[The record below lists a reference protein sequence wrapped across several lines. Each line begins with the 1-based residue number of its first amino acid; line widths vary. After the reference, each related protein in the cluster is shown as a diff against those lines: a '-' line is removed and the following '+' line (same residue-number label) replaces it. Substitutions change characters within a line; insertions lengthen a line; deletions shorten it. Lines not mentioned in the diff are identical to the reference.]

1 MEISPIKKKRRPA
14 TNKERSV
21 TTQKERPPASTEPET
36 PARSSLKQG
45 RYGVRPSTPAP
56 ERMHLHNHKRVVVE
70 AAFAFDSDDDRF
82 KNFLSALASLL
93 TFCRMVD
100 EHFIIN
106 PVKENSRDK
115 DWSDPTALPTSM
127 TALGAYF
134 LTSGNPRIFEKARA
148 GPKAKNG
155 KKDSRPQAVYFTFA
169 ISSDLDPEEIMARV
183 SVDWSMLGGTRLTV
197 KSLGFF
203 DTSTPIAIY
212 FLWNEGHAP
221 TLLEEFKTIL
231 NSVSHLESGG
241 ASLPLPQMSLRKQVP
256 RTPGQV
262 TETFNHLSL
271 QAQMARKAWH
281 VEVQSKHTTQLIEL
295 VRKAKSTN
303 IIQEMW
309 GRQVHI
315 SEVADNTTP
324 PGELKRYVKFAQRHV
339 NFHCSMTCEDIRG
352 IVHLDATAT
361 IYSLSTGDPV
371 GELSLRQVLL
381 KYLKMSDGTSL
392 IAEIHQRGLMGI
404 VEIIVPNTAEAEAM
418 VLMMNRQFAAYCYN
432 ALQKSELD
440 VNFIKSILKEACCP
454 TLFAKIHDCV
464 WDAETC
470 SISTPEQIADE
481 KRMAEIEKAA
491 WYRDEFG
498 KHMVDGMKKVKNYT
512 DPEALYN
519 LDGERSVKTLHTRN
533 DRKLIDVEDED
544 DDDDEDYSTESD
556 DSRSLS
562 LEDLSLNLSVVDN
575 EDIIMGSPP
584 KSVNGRSSH
593 ASDVDEDKTRTTRVG
608 WHSASSVDESAPA
621 AMAGSG

>member
-1 MEISPIKKKRRPA
+1 
-14 TNKERSV
+14 
-21 TTQKERPPASTEPET
+21 
-36 PARSSLKQG
+36 
-45 RYGVRPSTPAP
+45 
-56 ERMHLHNHKRVVVE
+56 
-70 AAFAFDSDDDRF
+70 
-82 KNFLSALASLL
+82 
-93 TFCRMVD
+93 
-100 EHFIIN
+100 
-106 PVKENSRDK
+106 
-115 DWSDPTALPTSM
+115 
-127 TALGAYF
+127 
-134 LTSGNPRIFEKARA
+134 
-148 GPKAKNG
+148 
-155 KKDSRPQAVYFTFA
+155 
-169 ISSDLDPEEIMARV
+169 
-183 SVDWSMLGGTRLTV
+183 
-197 KSLGFF
+197 
-203 DTSTPIAIY
+203 
-212 FLWNEGHAP
+212 
-221 TLLEEFKTIL
+221 
-231 NSVSHLESGG
+231 
-241 ASLPLPQMSLRKQVP
+241 
-256 RTPGQV
+256 
-262 TETFNHLSL
+262 
-271 QAQMARKAWH
+271 
-281 VEVQSKHTTQLIEL
+281 
-295 VRKAKSTN
+295 
-303 IIQEMW
+303 
-309 GRQVHI
+309 
-315 SEVADNTTP
+315 
-324 PGELKRYVKFAQRHV
+324 
-339 NFHCSMTCEDIRG
+339 
-352 IVHLDATAT
+352 
-361 IYSLSTGDPV
+361 
-371 GELSLRQVLL
+371 
-381 KYLKMSDGTSL
+381 
-392 IAEIHQRGLMGI
+392 MGI